1 MKIGIYCRVST
12 DRQKDNT
19 SIDEQKRLGIEF
31 CKKRKFDYEV
41 YSDQVSGAVDGN
53 LRDEFVK
60 LERKLH
66 SKELGGIWFYD
77 WDRMI
82 RDFSVGVYFRNL
94 ITDTNCKV
102 FVLNDEKNIFSD
114 EGSLEFGFKT
124 LLSDYERRKIR
135 NRMMSGRYAKWR
147 EGKGY
152 SGQLGLGYKFLG
164 DGEVGIKVEEAE
176 IIKFIFKTF
185 LYKSTKTYM
194 SVYNRVVNEYGGGDN
209 VKGIGN
215 SGRIRSILKDA
226 KYKGV
231 TKITDSEGKEWEFNI
246 GRIISDEDFNNAQE
260 KILFITS
267 QRKGKD
273 KGFQLLKGYVYC
285 GDCGSKMW
293 KRRSGVSLERGGRGK
308 GKYDFYGCSIPQ
320 RMRYKTNG
328 VGDVGLYCES
338 DSKNMNR
345 ISVQKLESIIWDV
358 LFMVLENNKQIVN
371 EYRKKY
377 ENDKGLREDMKGKL
391 RYYEIELRKLE
402 DSKSNMLDYLGR
414 NVISE
419 DDYKSYLK
427 NKYNYNREIYLS
439 KKRNIE
445 VEIEKLKN
453 VESIEGWRSL
463 MVQQLHIDK
472 QTTHLSKR
480 REIIEKNISKIK
492 IKKLGNEGFNYNIE
506 ILFKIEV
513 ENNIKYDV
521 IKKNESYFCVIN
533 NSKYVSQN
541 LYDTTT
547 TFNYNVFVNF
557 NLNYKVG
564 YRILKIWV
572 KIL

>member
-19 SIDEQKRLGIEF
+19 SIDEQKRIGIEF
-31 CKKRKFDYEV
+31 CQRKGFDYEI
-41 YSDQVSGAVDGN
+41 YSDQVSGAIDGN

-66 SKELGGIWFYD
+66 SKEIGGIWFYD

-102 FVLNDEKNIFSD
+102 FVLNDEKDIFSD

-147 EGKGY
+147 VGKGY
-152 SGQLGLGYKFLG
+152 SGQLGIGYKFLG
-164 DGEVGIKVEEAE
+164 EGEVGIDDEKAE
-176 IIKFIFKTF
+176 IVRFIFKTF

-194 SVYNRVVNEYGGGDN
+194 SVYNKVVKEYGGGEN

-215 SGRIRSILKDA
+215 SGRIRDILMDP

-231 TKITDSEGKEWEFNI
+231 TKIVDSEGVEWEFEI
-246 GRIISDEDFNNAQE
+246 GRIISDEDFDEVQ
-260 KILFITS
+260 KKVSFISS

-285 GDCGSKMW
+285 GDCGNKMW
-293 KRRSGVSLERGGRGK
+293 KRRSGINIEKGGRGK

-328 VGDVGLYCES
+328 VEDVGLFCES

-345 ISVQKLESIIWDV
+345 ISVQKLESVIWDV
-358 LFMVLENNKQIVN
+358 LFRVLQNNKQIVN
-371 EYRKKY
+371 EYKKKY
-377 ENDKGLREDMKGKL
+377 EKDKGLRKDEKGKL
-391 RYYEIELRKLE
+391 VYYETELRKLE
-402 DSKSNMLDYLGR
+402 DGKSKMLGLLSDSTITL
-414 NVISE
+414 
-419 DDYKSYLK
+419 DDYKNYLK
-427 NKYNYNREIYLS
+427 YTYNSKKDIYLG
-439 KKRNIE
+439 KKKIAEN
-445 VEIEKLKN
+445 EIAKLKN
-453 VESIEGWRSL
+453 VDKIEDWRSL
-463 MVQQLHIDK
+463 MMKQLHIDK
-472 QTTHLSKR
+472 QTTSLSR
-480 REIIEKNISKIK
+480 RRDIIERNISKIK
-492 IKKLGNEGFNYNIE
+492 VRKLNSEGFNYNIE
-506 ILFKIEV
+506 IHFKIEV
-513 ENNIKYDV
+513 EDNIKYDV
-521 IKKNESYFCVIN
+521 SNKNGNYFCVIN
-533 NSKYVSQN
+533 NTKYVSQN

-547 TFNYNVFVNF
+547 KFKFIVFVDF
-557 NLNYKVG
+557 ILNYKVG
-564 YRILKIWV
+564 YRILKIWI
-572 KIL
+572 KLI